1 MDNTYNGWTN
11 YETWNFKLWLDN
23 DQSTQMMVKN
33 FVTASGKEIDNLKKM
48 LEQYAYDGMPLL
60 KGFYGDFLNGA
71 MREINFREV
80 AESYIDELEAE

>member
-23 DQSTQMMVKN
+23 DEETQNMVKY
-33 FVTASGKEIDNLKKM
+33 FVTKSDEKIDNLKKL

-60 KGFYGDFLNGA
+60 KGFYGDFLNVA

-80 AESYIDELEAE
+80 AESYLDELKDK

>member
-33 FVTASGKEIDNLKKM
+33 FVTTSGKEIDNLKKM